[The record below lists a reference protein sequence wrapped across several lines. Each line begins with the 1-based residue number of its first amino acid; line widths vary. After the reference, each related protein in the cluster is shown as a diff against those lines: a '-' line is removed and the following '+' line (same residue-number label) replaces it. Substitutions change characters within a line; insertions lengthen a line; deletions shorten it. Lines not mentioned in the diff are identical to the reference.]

1 MKTIQLATENVP
13 PSSVLR
19 FLTIC
24 WSSYKIQ
31 EPNWFTQKKPIH
43 GDKSNESR
51 ESTNEPMSSGEE
63 DVKSSNP
70 PTEIKP
76 DITTIAEFGE
86 SQEETKD

>member
-1 MKTIQLATENVP
+1 
-13 PSSVLR
+13 
-19 FLTIC
+19 
-24 WSSYKIQ
+24 
-31 EPNWFTQKKPIH
+31 
-43 GDKSNESR
+43 
-51 ESTNEPMSSGEE
+51 MSSGEE